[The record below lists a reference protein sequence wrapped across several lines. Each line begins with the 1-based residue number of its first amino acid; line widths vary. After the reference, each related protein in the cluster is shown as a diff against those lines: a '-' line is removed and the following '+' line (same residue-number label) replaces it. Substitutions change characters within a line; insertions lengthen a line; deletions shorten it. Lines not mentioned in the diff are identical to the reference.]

1 MLLPSMCLFYSSHRI
16 IFPFIE
22 KGLIY
27 GRRSTKEILLFEDE
41 LPADQHPP
49 LAIFLFLFK
58 TLLTLLFSTAPHPP
72 GDLKCKLSCF
82 MAFPR
87 AVYELELC
95 QLHSQVLFVP
105 LLSCFWCL
113 ITVFSPVL
121 RGRSHSWAGVIA
133 QRIKQLPP

>member
-41 LPADQHPP
+41 LPVDQPPP

-87 AVYELELC
+87 AVYVSSASCTVRCYLSP
-95 QLHSQVLFVP
+95 HSPALGVLSQCS
-105 LLSCFWCL
+105 LQCL
-113 ITVFSPVL
+113 
-121 RGRSHSWAGVIA
+121 GVGAIPG
-133 QRIKQLPP
+133 LG

>member
-27 GRRSTKEILLFEDE
+27 GRWSTKEILLFEDE
-41 LPADQHPP
+41 LPADQPPP

-87 AVYELELC
+87 AVYVSSASCIVRCSLSPCPPAFGVL
-95 QLHSQVLFVP
+95 SQCSLQ
-105 LLSCFWCL
+105 CL
-113 ITVFSPVL
+113 
-121 RGRSHSWAGVIA
+121 GVGAIPG
-133 QRIKQLPP
+133 LG